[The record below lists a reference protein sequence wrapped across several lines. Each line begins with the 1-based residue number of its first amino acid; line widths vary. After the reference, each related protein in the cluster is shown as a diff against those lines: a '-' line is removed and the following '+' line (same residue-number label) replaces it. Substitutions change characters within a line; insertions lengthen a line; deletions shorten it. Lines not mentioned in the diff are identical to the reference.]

1 MARQENYLL
10 TIDSHA
16 LRFAGKVIP
25 LRSIA
30 YFEKLRKRRRGSV
43 RGLVIPLLLAGVA
56 AGVAIAVQ
64 ENSSGSERD
73 MLTLVALAAGAVF
86 AIMALR
92 GFFRLLRR
100 DHFALMVQT
109 SAGDSPEL
117 FSSSEEAFM
126 DELVSALTLRL
137 QERDDLPPLI
147 ANIHNKT
154 IRQGD
159 TVMGDKV
166 GGDKVGGDKFENV
179 SGTIVNR
186 STLKQSMNT
195 VARRTDDDTAQA
207 LKRIAELIEAQNNAE
222 AAEIFE
228 SFNKELAKQSP
239 ARAVLKSL
247 WEGLKAAMPVLG
259 AATDITVKIVKLFD

>member
-1 MARQENYLL
+1 
-10 TIDSHA
+10 
-16 LRFAGKVIP
+16 
-25 LRSIA
+25 
-30 YFEKLRKRRRGSV
+30 
-43 RGLVIPLLLAGVA
+43 
-56 AGVAIAVQ
+56 
-64 ENSSGSERD
+64 
-73 MLTLVALAAGAVF
+73 
-86 AIMALR
+86 
-92 GFFRLLRR
+92 
-100 DHFALMVQT
+100 
-109 SAGDSPEL
+109 
-117 FSSSEEAFM
+117 
-126 DELVSALTLRL
+126 LRL
-137 QERDDLPPLI
+137 QEREDLPPLI

-154 IRQGD
+154 IKQGD